1 LGKLYPGKID
11 LELCRKLIGNRKVI
25 ESLKSGEDPRAIE
38 QRIEDQLQQ
47 FEERR
52 RAYLL
57 Y

>member
-1 LGKLYPGKID
+1 V
-11 LELCRKLIGNRKVI
+11 CRKLIGNRKVI

-38 QRIEDQLQQ
+38 QGIEEQLQA